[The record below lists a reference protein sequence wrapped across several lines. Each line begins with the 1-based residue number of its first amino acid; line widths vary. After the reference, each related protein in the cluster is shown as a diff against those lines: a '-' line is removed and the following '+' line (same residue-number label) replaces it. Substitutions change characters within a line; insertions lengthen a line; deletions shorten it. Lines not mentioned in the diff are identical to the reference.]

1 MHLKRYNMN
10 DLVILKKD
18 DVFTTSEVIANG
30 TNSSYRSVQRLIE
43 KYQKDLSEFGKVR
56 FEITPLKESKT
67 KQNRKIYLLNEQQT
81 TLLMTYMKNTPVVR
95 EFKKALV
102 KEFFEMR
109 KFIMERH
116 TAEWVES
123 RKQSKL
129 NRKAQTDAVKEL
141 VEYAQANGSKNATR
155 YYSIYS
161 KLADKIVGIKNRNEA
176 HISQLNTLSVVEAVM
191 GSTIHECIANNVE
204 YHEIYKVCIK
214 KLGVFSCIQKK

>member
-1 MHLKRYNMN
+1 MN

-81 TLLMTYMKNTPVVR
+81 TLLMTYMKNTMIVR

-116 TAEWVES
+116 TTEWVES

-129 NRKAQTDAVKEL
+129 NRKVQTDAIKEL
-141 VEYAQANGSKNATR
+141 VEYAQANGSKNSNR
-155 YYSIYS
+155 YYAIYS
-161 KLADKIVGIKNRNEA
+161 RLADKVVGIQNRNEA
-176 HISQLNTLSVVEAVM
+176 NISQLNTLSVVEAVI
-191 GSTIHECIANNVE
+191 GSTIHECIINGME
-204 YHEIYKVCIK
+204 YHEIYKICQK
-214 KLGVFSCIQKK
+214 KLEVFSNIMYLEKVS

>member
-1 MHLKRYNMN
+1 MN

-43 KYQKDLSEFGKVR
+43 KYQKDLSEFGQVR
-56 FEITPLKESKT
+56 FEITSVKYKRGSNDK
-67 KQNRKIYLLNEQQT
+67 KVYLLNEQQT
-81 TLLMTYMKNTPVVR
+81 TLLMTYMKNTMIVR

-129 NRKAQTDAVKEL
+129 NRKVQTDAIKEL
-141 VEYAQANGSKNATR
+141 VEYAQANGSKNSNR
-155 YYSIYS
+155 YYAIYS
-161 KLADKIVGIKNRNEA
+161 RLADKVVGIQNRNEA
-176 HISQLNTLSVVEAVM
+176 HISQLNILSVVESIM
-191 GSTIHECIANNVE
+191 SSTIHECITNGME
-204 YHEIYKVCIK
+204 YHEIYKVCQK
-214 KLGVFSCIQKK
+214 RLEVFSMVCLEKVS

>member
-1 MHLKRYNMN
+1 MN

-116 TAEWVES
+116 TDEWVES

-161 KLADKIVGIKNRNEA
+161 KLADKIVGIKSRDEA
-176 HISQLNTLSVVEAVM
+176 HISQLNTLSVVEAVI
-191 GSTIHECIANNVE
+191 GSTIRECIANNVE
-204 YHEIYKVCIK
+204 YHEIYKICIK
-214 KLGVFSCIQKK
+214 KLGVFSCIERR

>member
-1 MHLKRYNMN
+1 MN

-43 KYQKDLSEFGKVR
+43 KYQKDLSEFGQVR
-56 FEITPLKESKT
+56 FEITSVKYKRGSNDK
-67 KQNRKIYLLNEQQT
+67 KVYLLNEQQT
-81 TLLMTYMKNTPVVR
+81 TLLMTYMKNSPVVR

-116 TAEWVES
+116 TDEWVES

-161 KLADKIVGIKNRNEA
+161 KLADKIVGIKSRDEA

-191 GSTIHECIANNVE
+191 GSTIRECIANNVE

-214 KLGVFSCIQKK
+214 KLRVFSCIERR

>member
-1 MHLKRYNMN
+1 MN

-30 TNSSYRSVQRLIE
+30 TNSNYRSVQRLIE
-43 KYQKDLSEFGKVR
+43 KYQKDLSEFGQVR
-56 FEITPLKESKT
+56 FEITSVKYKRGSNDK
-67 KQNRKIYLLNEQQT
+67 KVYLLNEQQT

-141 VEYAQANGSKNATR
+141 VEYAQTHGSKNANR

-161 KLADKIVGIKNRNEA
+161 KLADKVVGIKNRDEA

-191 GSTIHECIANNVE
+191 GSTIHECIMNGME
-204 YHEIYKVCIK
+204 YHEIYKVCQK
-214 KLGVFSCIQKK
+214 KLEVFSNAMYLEKVS